1 MRQGDTEIPEGLVM
15 SVTALFCISS
25 FKTTTRYAKASLFFP
40 LGSVTVED
48 FTGNICTE
56 LQHTIHSAF
65 IGKIV

>member
-1 MRQGDTEIPEGLVM
+1 MRQGDTEIPEGLIT
-15 SVTALFCISS
+15 SVTVLFCISS
-25 FKTTTRYAKASLFFP
+25 FKTITRYAKASLFLL

-65 IGKIV
+65 TGKIV